1 MDNIVQL
8 IESWVVDGKIP
19 GAVVDISLG
28 GQTILQQAFGGYRL
42 SNSEEKK
49 ALSNDSLFDIA
60 SLTKVTATLPA
71 VMLLVS
77 RGHMALEDSVQ
88 RYFPEFHHPQVTMQH
103 LLQHSS
109 GLPPDLAGME
119 RNTPRNVMQELFEQD
134 LIYEPGTQ
142 VKYSDLGFILL
153 GAAVERV
160 TGERLN
166 DFVRREI
173 HLPLGM
179 TSSGYLPEEA
189 EKYRMA
195 PTEEYKGTF
204 IHGEVHDEKSY
215 QLGGVSGS
223 AGLFA
228 TAGDLARYG
237 RSWLSTNPSVLPA
250 KWRNE
255 CTAEPFL
262 GRGLGWEVWHGQSS
276 APSCSSHWPHGSFGH
291 TGFTGTSLWIEPQSE
306 LVVVFLTNA
315 VHYGRA
321 TPIRQLRPLL
331 HQSIYSSIHGV
342 K

>member
-1 MDNIVQL
+1 MDNIIQL
-8 IESWVVDGKIP
+8 IEGWVADGKIP
-19 GAVVDISLG
+19 GAVVNISLH
-28 GQTILQQAFGGYRL
+28 GQTILQQAFGGYSL
-42 SNSEEKK
+42 SSSSDRK

-77 RGHMALEDSVQ
+77 RGQMELEDHVQ
-88 RYFPEFHHPQVTMQH
+88 RYFPEFRHPQISIKH

-109 GLPPDLAGME
+109 GLPPDLTKAD
-119 RNTPRNVMQELFEQD
+119 RNEPRDVMREVYEQD

-142 VKYSDLGFILL
+142 VQYSDLGFILL

-166 DFVRREI
+166 DFVQREI
-173 HLPLGM
+173 HRPLGM
-179 TSSGYLPEEA
+179 FNTMYLPEAVER
-189 EKYRMA
+189 YRIA
-195 PTEEYKGTF
+195 PTEEYNGAF

-228 TAGDLARYG
+228 TAADLALYG
-237 RSWLSTNPSVLPA
+237 RSWLLTNPSVLPA
-250 KWRNE
+250 KWRSE
-255 CTAEPFL
+255 CTVEPFL
-262 GRGLGWEVWHGQSS
+262 GRGLGWEVWHGQPS
-276 APSCSSHWPHGSFGH
+276 APSCSSHWPHGTFGH
-291 TGFTGTSLWIEPQSE
+291 TGFTGTSLWIDPQSE

-331 HQSIYSSIHGV
+331 HESIYSSIHGV